1 MTAEGSARDDEAL
14 VARNRLMNRL
24 RRGPIAVVSIAALL
38 LIGCGSANRAGPRP
52 TSSAAVQRA
61 LTGGGIDASQWRTD
75 FSRSSVPLTELR
87 SGGPGKDGIPAIDE
101 PKFVPIARG
110 EVPGREPVLVVRG
123 RRTVKA
129 YPLRILIWHEIVN
142 DELDGTPVAVTYCP
156 LCNSSVV
163 FDRRVAGETVRF
175 GTTGSLRR
183 SDLVMWDD
191 RTESWWQQVT
201 GEAIVGRRVGTTL
214 RRLPSII
221 LSAAEA
227 ARLHPRAQVL
237 SQDTGFD
244 RDYGANPYVGY
255 DDPASQPFLLDEKAD
270 PRLPAKERVLAVRR
284 GRDGVVLPLSVVRE
298 RRVIA
303 FDAFDTPVVALYAAG
318 VTSALDRGRIEKS
331 ADVGS
336 AVLFDARVADRRV
349 KLRPTDESGR
359 FAEDDGTIWDLAGR
373 ALSGPGKGQRLRPVA
388 SDEQFWF
395 AYAAFLTGTVRIVR

>member
-1 MTAEGSARDDEAL
+1 MPAATPSGS
-14 VARNRLMNRL
+14 
-24 RRGPIAVVSIAALL
+24 
-38 LIGCGSANRAGPRP
+38 
-52 TSSAAVQRA
+52 Q
-61 LTGGGIDASQWRTD
+61 
-75 FSRSSVPLTELR
+75 
-87 SGGPGKDGIPAIDE
+87 K
-101 PKFVPIARG
+101 
-110 EVPGREPVLVVRG
+110 
-123 RRTVKA
+123 
-129 YPLRILIWHEIVN
+129 
-142 DELDGTPVAVTYCP
+142 AVTVSDARRASRTTSRKPRSRTAPRTRSATSRCRAWTWDSP
-156 LCNSSVV
+156 SS
-163 FDRRVAGETVRF
+163 
-175 GTTGSLRR
+175 
-183 SDLVMWDD
+183 
-191 RTESWWQQVT
+191 
-201 GEAIVGRRVGTTL
+201 
-214 RRLPSII
+214 SII

-270 PRLPAKERVLAVRR
+270 PRLPPKERVLAVRR
-284 GRDGVVLPLSVVRE
+284 GRDGVVLPLSVVRK

-318 VTSALDRGRIEKS
+318 VTSALDRGRIDQS

-388 SDEQFWF
+388 GDEQFWF